1 MSKLIV
7 KAAEKHK
14 TWVKIVKSFGCPEYL
29 AEDIVQEMYISLI
42 AYERKGID
50 IWFNDTE
57 VNYYYIFK
65 MLKGLHVG
73 YLRSE
78 KKVIKISIEDID
90 LIADNIED
98 SLEFEKHY
106 EENMEMYLEAIDL
119 IEKQFL
125 VNGRKKQEFWY
136 IKKVFEDVAKGESIA
151 SLSRKS
157 GIGYYSLYNTYN
169 KIKETI
175 KSKLI

>member
-1 MSKLIV
+1 MSKLVV
-7 KAAEKHK
+7 KAAEKHN
-14 TWVKIVKSFGCPEYL
+14 TWINIVKSFGCPEYL
-29 AEDIVQEMYISLI
+29 AEDIVQEMYIYLI
-42 AYERKGID
+42 EYEKKGTD
-50 IWFNDTE
+50 IWYNEDE

-78 KKVIKISIEDID
+78 KKVIKISLDEIN
-90 LIADNIED
+90 LIADNEQDIIDIE
-98 SLEFEKHY
+98 EQY
-106 EENMEMYLEAIDL
+106 EGNLKSYVDAIGV
-119 IEKQFL
+119 IEKQFF
-125 VNGRKKQEFWY
+125 VKKNLQDFWY
-136 IKKVFEDVAKGESIA
+136 VRKVFEDISKGESIA

-169 KIKETI
+169 KMKETI